1 MNDATPLRFDPPA
14 DARAELL
21 ADVRHGLAQSP
32 KRLPSK
38 YFYDAR
44 GSALFE
50 QICEQPEY
58 YLTRTELALLEAES
72 ADIALAVG
80 PGAMVVEFGSGS
92 GIKTELLLAALH
104 DPVAFVPIEISASA
118 LRGSLDQLQA
128 RFPNLEL
135 IPLCADFN
143 QPLQLP
149 APQRRP
155 QRVLIFFPGSTLGN
169 FEHTDAI
176 ELLKVMHA
184 DMGDDGAALVGID
197 LQKDPAVIEA
207 AYNDAAGVTAAFT
220 LNLLTRI
227 NRELGMD
234 FDETRFAHC
243 ARYNVELG
251 RIETFL
257 VSLCEQRVTLNGQQV
272 RFADQEA
279 MLVEYSCKY
288 SPDGFAAMANAASL
302 RVTRT
307 WTDPHERF
315 ALVML
320 QRLTFR

>member
-72 ADIALAVG
+72 ADIAEAVG

-92 GIKTELLLAALH
+92 GIKTELLLAALY
-104 DPVAFVPIEISASA
+104 DPVSFVPIEISASA

-169 FEHTDAI
+169 FERADAI

-220 LNLLTRI
+220 LNLLVRL
-227 NRELGMD
+227 NRELGTD
-234 FDETRFAHC
+234 FNLAQFTHRAH
-243 ARYNVELG
+243 YNADLG
-251 RIETFL
+251 RIETAL
-257 VSLCEQRVTLNGQQV
+257 VSQCAQQV
-272 RFADQEA
+272 MFDGQPTHFAAGEPMQ
-279 MLVEYSCKY
+279 VEYSCKY
-288 SPDGFAAMANAASL
+288 STQGFAEMAAAAGL
-302 RVTRT
+302 GVTRT
-307 WTDPHERF
+307 WTDPNQWF
-315 ALVML
+315 SLVML
-320 QRLTFR
+320 QRLTFS